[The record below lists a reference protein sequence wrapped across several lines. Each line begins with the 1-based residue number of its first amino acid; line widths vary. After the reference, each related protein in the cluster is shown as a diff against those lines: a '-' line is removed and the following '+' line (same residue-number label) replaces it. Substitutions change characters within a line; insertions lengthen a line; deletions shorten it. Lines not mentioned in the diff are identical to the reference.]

1 MCAYNEERVIEAK
14 MTNLLGLKR
23 ENPGVEILVYVDAA
37 TDRTAELLRAYGDEI
52 RLVVGAERT
61 GKTHGMNLLVS
72 LATKPILLFTDAN
85 VMLDVHVPSRLMR
98 YFADPTIGCVSGHL
112 RYTNPE
118 DSVTANTGSL
128 YWRLDEWTKHLET
141 ATGSAV
147 GADGSLFAIRR
158 ELHRP
163 PPDDIIDDMYV
174 SMMIGFEGYRV
185 VQADDV
191 IAFEESVSVARDEF
205 NRKVRIG
212 CCAFNAH
219 RALWPQVREQDGLS
233 VYKYVSHKLIRW
245 CTIYFLVAGIACFE
259 LGLVLAGDGLAAGCF
274 AAVGALGLLL
284 GATTTRGPFAQA
296 WDILAAFAGTGLGVL
311 RAVRGQRLRTWTP
324 VSSIR
329 K

>member
-23 ENPGVEILVYVDAA
+23 ENPGLEILVYVDAA
-37 TDRTAELLRAYGDEI
+37 TDGTAELLRAYGDEI

-85 VMLDVHVPSRLMR
+85 VMLDMQAPSRLMR

-128 YWRLDEWTKHLET
+128 YWRLDEWTKRLET

-163 PPDDIIDDMYV
+163 PPDDIIADMYV

-219 RALWPQVREQDGLS
+219 RALWPQVRGQDALA

-245 CTIYFLVAGIACFE
+245 CTIYFLVAGLASFE
-259 LGLVLAGDGLAAGCF
+259 LGLVLAGDGLAAACF
-274 AAVGALGLLL
+274 AAVGALGLVL

-324 VSSIR
+324 IGSIR